1 MHDAIHD
8 NMHDTITG
16 TTAAHWNS
24 YQLAAILTSCFEGY
38 LTPFTL
44 QGDAFAARFAAED
57 VSLNDSMVWLQQG
70 QPVAIALIARRGKT
84 SRLASFAIR
93 PALRGQGLGKR
104 CIQQLIAAAR
114 ARGDNTLSLEV
125 IVGNESGIALYQ
137 RMGFTIQQSL
147 SGFHAPVPSEAAR
160 VSELKEVDPLLM
172 ARKMM
177 ADPRHQ
183 LPWLSSAETL
193 YKLPGKAY
201 SLNDVAW
208 GMVMPGEPAKLRML
222 YVEPQARGRGEA
234 KALLRLLREKFGYLS
249 TAVAIPDSLSP
260 LFLECGFIE
269 DPIKQYEMSQ
279 QLSL

>member
-1 MHDAIHD
+1 
-8 NMHDTITG
+8 MHDTITC

-38 LTPFTL
+38 LTPFTI
-44 QGDAFAARFAAED
+44 QGDTFAARFAAED
-57 VSLNDSMVWLQQG
+57 VSLNDSLVWLQQG
-70 QPVAIALIARRGKT
+70 QPVALSLIARRGKT
-84 SRLASFAIR
+84 SRLAAFAIR

-104 CIQQLIAAAR
+104 CIEQLLAAAR

-125 IVGNESGIALYQ
+125 IVGNESGVALYQ

-147 SGFHAPVPSEAAR
+147 SGFHAPVSSVAVP
-160 VSELKEVDPLLM
+160 VSALKEVDPLLM

-177 ADPRHQ
+177 ASPHQ
-183 LPWLSSAETL
+183 PLPWLSAAETL

-208 GMVMPGEPAKLRML
+208 GMVIPDEPAKLRML

-234 KALLRLLREKFGYLS
+234 KALLMLLREKFGYLS

-260 LFLECGFIE
+260 LFLACGFIE
-269 DPIKQYEMSQ
+269 EPIKQYEMSQ
-279 QLSL
+279 PLSS